1 MLGARV
7 LNAHAA
13 SRLRSATRATYV
25 AFAGAGFGFA
35 SWASRI
41 PQVKT
46 RLDLDPSQVGL
57 VLLSLAA
64 GSVISLPL
72 AGPIV
77 ARFGSRR
84 TVMATGVLGGV
95 GLVVVAFGYR
105 VGVVPVVAG
114 LFCWGTASGTWDVA
128 MNVQGAVVERLL
140 GRSIMPRFHAGFSLG
155 TVVAALSGAAMV
167 ALGVSVTVHL
177 AIIGVIV
184 AVAVP
189 SLVRDFVPD
198 SADALDAAAVT
209 REPTGAAGPG
219 EQDAVP
225 PTRAWD
231 SLGAWRERRT
241 LLVGLF
247 VLAFAFAEGTGNDW
261 ISLAT
266 IDRHH
271 VAPALGTLVF
281 AVFLGA
287 MTSARW
293 FGPAALDR
301 YGRVPV
307 VRVQTVLAIVGLV
320 LFVFGPGI
328 EVAFLGALLWG
339 VGASLGFPI
348 GMSAGADEPASAA
361 PRVGVISTI
370 GYCAFLGGPPLI
382 GFLGQQSSVPHALV
396 AVIVV
401 LLVAA
406 TITGAVRPPRPAA
419 ALAGPA
425 AVEQTSN

>member
-1 MLGARV
+1 
-7 LNAHAA
+7 
-13 SRLRSATRATYV
+13 V

-41 PQVKT
+41 PQVKA
-46 RLDLDPSQVGL
+46 RLDLDPSQLGL
-57 VLLSLAA
+57 MLLSLAA

-95 GLVVVAFGYR
+95 GLIVVAFGYR
-105 VGVVPVVAG
+105 IGVAPVVAG
-114 LFCWGTASGTWDVA
+114 LFFWGMASGTWDVA

-140 GRSIMPRFHAGFSLG
+140 GRSIMPRFHAGFSMG
-155 TVVAALSGAAMV
+155 TVVAALSGAGMV

-177 AIIGVIV
+177 AIVGVIV
-184 AVAVP
+184 AIAVP
-189 SLVRDFVPD
+189 YTVRDFIPD
-198 SADALDAAAVT
+198 SGDAAPPS
-209 REPTGAAGPG
+209 REPTGAGGPG
-219 EQDAVP
+219 EYEAG
-225 PTRAWD
+225 RARD
-231 SLGAWRERRT
+231 SLGAWREPRT

-247 VLAFAFAEGTGNDW
+247 VLTFAFAEGTGNDW

-307 VRVQTVLAIVGLV
+307 VRVLTALAIAGLV
-320 LFVFGPGI
+320 LFVFGPGM
-328 EVAFLGALLWG
+328 VLAFVGALLWG
-339 VGASLGFPI
+339 TGTSLGFPV
-348 GMSAGADEPASAA
+348 GMSAGADEPAFAA

-382 GFLGQQSSVPHALV
+382 GFLGQQSTVPHALV
-396 AVIVV
+396 AVIALM
-401 LLVAA
+401 LLA
-406 TITGAVRPPRPAA
+406 GAIAGSVRPPQTAVASARR
-419 ALAGPA
+419 AGI
-425 AVEQTSN
+425 EQTSNSL

>member
-1 MLGARV
+1 
-7 LNAHAA
+7 
-13 SRLRSATRATYV
+13 V

-46 RLDLDPSQVGL
+46 RLDLDPSQLGL
-57 VLLSLAA
+57 VLLSIAA

-95 GLVVVAFGYR
+95 GLIVVAFGYR
-105 VGVVPVVAG
+105 IGVAPVVAG

-128 MNVQGAVVERLL
+128 MNVQGAVVERLI

-155 TVVAALSGAAMV
+155 TVAAALGGAIMV

-177 AIIGVIV
+177 AIVGVIV
-184 AVAVP
+184 GVAVP
-189 SLVRDFVPD
+189 SAVRDFVPD
-198 SADALDAAAVT
+198 SADAVGPDS
-209 REPTGAAGPG
+209 EPTGAAGPG
-219 EQDAVP
+219 EHEPAGA
-225 PTRAWD
+225 RE

-281 AVFLGA
+281 AVFLCA
-287 MTSARW
+287 MTTARW

-307 VRVQTVLAIVGLV
+307 VRVLTVLAIAGLI

-328 EVAFLGALLWG
+328 VLAFAGALLWG
-339 VGASLGFPI
+339 TGASLGFPV
-348 GMSAGADEPASAA
+348 GMSAGADEPAFAA

-370 GYCAFLGGPPLI
+370 GYCAFLAGPPLI
-382 GFLGQQSSVPHALV
+382 GFLGQQTSVPHALV

-401 LLVAA
+401 MLVAA
-406 TITGAVRPPRPAA
+406 AIAGSVRPPRVDGTARRE
-419 ALAGPA
+419 AG
-425 AVEQTSN
+425 VEQMSNSL

>member
-1 MLGARV
+1 
-7 LNAHAA
+7 
-13 SRLRSATRATYV
+13 V

-41 PQVKT
+41 PQVKAH
-46 RLDLDPSQVGL
+46 LHLDPSQLGFL
-57 VLLSLAA
+57 LLSLAA

-84 TVMATGVLGGV
+84 TVMATGVLGGL
-95 GLVVVAFGYR
+95 GLIIVAFGYR
-105 VGVVPVVAG
+105 VGVAPVVAG
-114 LFCWGTASGTWDVA
+114 LFCWGVASGTWDVA

-140 GRSIMPRFHAGFSLG
+140 GRSIMPRFHAGFSMG
-155 TVVAALSGAAMV
+155 TVVAALGGAAMV

-177 AIIGVIV
+177 AVVGVIV

-189 SLVRDFVPD
+189 LMVRDFVPD
-198 SADALDAAAVT
+198 SADALPPT
-209 REPTGAAGPG
+209 REPSGAAGPG
-219 EQDAVP
+219 EHEPA
-225 PTRAWD
+225 RARD
-231 SLGAWRERRT
+231 SLGAWREPRT
-241 LLVGLF
+241 LVIGAF

-287 MTSARW
+287 MTTARW
-293 FGPAALDR
+293 FGPTALDR

-307 VRVQTVLAIVGLV
+307 VRVLAALAITGLV
-320 LFVFGPGI
+320 LFVFAPGMGLTF
-328 EVAFLGALLWG
+328 VGALLWG
-339 VGASLGFPI
+339 TGTSLGFPV
-348 GMSAGADEPASAA
+348 GMSAGADEPAFAA

-382 GFLGQQSSVPHALV
+382 GFLAEQSSVPHALV
-396 AVIVV
+396 AVI
-401 LLVAA
+401 LMML
-406 TITGAVRPPRPAA
+406 ISGAIAGSVRPPRSAA
-419 ALAGPA
+419 APAGTA
-425 AVEQTSN
+425 AIEQMSN

>member
-1 MLGARV
+1 
-7 LNAHAA
+7 
-13 SRLRSATRATYV
+13 V

-46 RLDLDPSQVGL
+46 RLDLDPSQLGL
-57 VLLSLAA
+57 VLLSIAA

-95 GLVVVAFGYR
+95 GLIVVAFGYR
-105 VGVVPVVAG
+105 IGVAPVVAG

-128 MNVQGAVVERLL
+128 MNVQGAVVERLI

-155 TVVAALSGAAMV
+155 TVAAALGGAIMV

-177 AIIGVIV
+177 AIVGVIV
-184 AVAVP
+184 GVAVP
-189 SLVRDFVPD
+189 SAVRDFVPD
-198 SADALDAAAVT
+198 SADAVGPDSEA
-209 REPTGAAGPG
+209 TGAAGPG
-219 EQDAVP
+219 EHEPAGA
-225 PTRAWD
+225 RE

-281 AVFLGA
+281 AVFLCA
-287 MTSARW
+287 MTTARW

-307 VRVQTVLAIVGLV
+307 VRVLTVLAIAGLI

-328 EVAFLGALLWG
+328 VLAFAGALLWG
-339 VGASLGFPI
+339 TGASLGFPV
-348 GMSAGADEPASAA
+348 GMSAGADEPAFAA

-370 GYCAFLGGPPLI
+370 GYCAFLAGPPLI
-382 GFLGQQSSVPHALV
+382 GFLGQQTSVPHALV

-401 LLVAA
+401 MLVAA
-406 TITGAVRPPRPAA
+406 AIAGSVRPPRVDGTARRE
-419 ALAGPA
+419 AG
-425 AVEQTSN
+425 VEQMSNSL

>member
-1 MLGARV
+1 M
-7 LNAHAA
+7 HAA
-13 SRLRSATRATYV
+13 SRATYV

-41 PQVKT
+41 PQVKA
-46 RLDLDPSQVGL
+46 RLDLDPSQLGL
-57 VLLSLAA
+57 LLLSLAA

-84 TVMATGVLGGV
+84 TVMVTGVLGGV
-95 GLVVVAFGYR
+95 GLVVVAGGYR
-105 VGVVPVVAG
+105 IGVAPVAAG
-114 LFCWGTASGTWDVA
+114 LFGWGVASGTWDVA

-155 TVVAALSGAAMV
+155 TVAAALGGAVMV

-177 AIIGVIV
+177 AIVGLIVGIGVPW
-184 AVAVP
+184 A
-189 SLVRDFVPD
+189 VRDFVPD
-198 SADALDAAAVT
+198 SADAVPST
-209 REPTGAAGPG
+209 SEPTGAAGPG
-219 EQDAVP
+219 EYEPVGA
-225 PTRAWD
+225 RE
-231 SLGAWRERRT
+231 SLRAWRESRT
-241 LLVGLF
+241 LLIGLF

-271 VAPALGTLVF
+271 VAPAVGTLVF
-281 AVFLGA
+281 ATFLGA
-287 MTSARW
+287 MTTARW

-307 VRVQTVLAIVGLV
+307 VRVLTVLAIAGLV

-328 EVAFLGALLWG
+328 VLAFLGALLWG
-339 VGASLGFPI
+339 TGTSLGFPV

-370 GYCAFLGGPPLI
+370 GYCAFLAGPPLI
-382 GFLGQQSSVPHALV
+382 GFLGQRSSVPHALV
-396 AVIVV
+396 TVIA
-401 LLVAA
+401 LMLVA
-406 TITGAVRPPRPAA
+406 GAIAGSVRPPRAVTAPRRR
-419 ALAGPA
+419 AG
-425 AVEQTSN
+425 VEQTSN

>member
-1 MLGARV
+1 M
-7 LNAHAA
+7 
-13 SRLRSATRATYV
+13 

-41 PQVKT
+41 PQVKA
-46 RLDLDPSQVGL
+46 RLDLDPSQLGL

-84 TVMATGVLGGV
+84 TVMVTGVLGGL
-95 GLVVVAFGYR
+95 GLIVVAVGYR
-105 VGVVPVVAG
+105 IGVVPVVIG
-114 LFCWGTASGTWDVA
+114 LLCWGAASGTWDVA

-155 TVVAALSGAAMV
+155 TVIAAVSGAVMV

-177 AIIGVIV
+177 AIAGVIV
-184 AVAVP
+184 AVVVP
-189 SLVRDFVPD
+189 SLARDFVPD
-198 SADALDAAAVT
+198 SAGVVPPPRA
-209 REPTGAAGPG
+209 TGAAGPG
-219 EQDAVP
+219 EHE
-225 PTRAWD
+225 PTSARE
-231 SLGAWRERRT
+231 SLGAWREPRT
-241 LLVGLF
+241 LLIGLF
-247 VLAFAFAEGTGNDW
+247 TLTFAFTEGTGNDW

-266 IDRHH
+266 IERHH

-287 MTSARW
+287 MTTARW

-307 VRVQTVLAIVGLV
+307 VRLLSVLAIAGLV
-320 LFVFGPGI
+320 LFVFGPGMAL
-328 EVAFLGALLWG
+328 AFVGALLWG
-339 VGASLGFPI
+339 TGTSLGFPVGI
-348 GMSAGADEPASAA
+348 SAGADDPAFAA
-361 PRVGVISTI
+361 PRVGVVTTI

-382 GFLGQQSSVPHALV
+382 GFLGQQFTVPHALI
-396 AVIVV
+396 AVIAAM
-401 LLVAA
+401 LVAGAIAGCVRRPQTA
-406 TITGAVRPPRPAA
+406 TAPAR
-419 ALAGPA
+419 G
-425 AVEQTSN
+425 VGIEQMSN

>member
-1 MLGARV
+1 VR
-7 LNAHAA
+7 AA
-13 SRLRSATRATYV
+13 SRATYV

-41 PQVKT
+41 PQVKA
-46 RLDLDPSQVGL
+46 RLDLDPSQLGV

-77 ARFGSRR
+77 GRFGSRR
-84 TVMATGVLGGV
+84 TVMAAGVLGGV
-95 GLVVVAFGYR
+95 GLVVVGVGYR
-105 VGVVPVVAG
+105 IGVAPVVGG
-114 LFCWGTASGTWDVA
+114 LFCWGVAAGTWDVA

-177 AIIGVIV
+177 AIVGLIV
-184 AVAVP
+184 AVVVP
-189 SLVRDFVPD
+189 NLARDFVPD
-198 SADALDAAAVT
+198 SADAVPPS
-209 REPTGAAGPG
+209 REATGAAGPG
-219 EQDAVP
+219 EHEA
-225 PTRAWD
+225 TRARD
-231 SLGAWRERRT
+231 SLGAWREPRT
-241 LLVGLF
+241 LVIGLF

-266 IDRHH
+266 IEHHH

-287 MTSARW
+287 MTTARW

-307 VRVQTVLAIVGLV
+307 VRMLTALAIIGLV
-320 LFVFGPGI
+320 LFVFGPGMGL
-328 EVAFLGALLWG
+328 AFLGALLWG
-339 VGASLGFPI
+339 TGTSLGFPV
-348 GMSAGADEPASAA
+348 GMSAGANEPAFAA

-370 GYCAFLGGPPLI
+370 GYCAFLAGPPLI
-382 GFLGQQSSVPHALV
+382 GFLAQQSTIAHALV
-396 AVIVV
+396 AVIAAM
-401 LLVAA
+401 LVA
-406 TITGAVRPPRPAA
+406 GAIAGSVRPPRAAPEPARRP
-419 ALAGPA
+419 GI
-425 AVEQTSN
+425 EQTSNSL

>member
-1 MLGARV
+1 M
-7 LNAHAA
+7 
-13 SRLRSATRATYV
+13 

-46 RLDLDPSQVGL
+46 HLHLNPSQLGL

-84 TVMATGVLGGV
+84 TVMATGVLGGL
-95 GLVVVAFGYR
+95 GLAVIAVGYR
-105 VGVVPVVAG
+105 IGVAPVVAG
-114 LFCWGTASGTWDVA
+114 LLCWGVASGTWDVA

-140 GRSIMPRFHAGFSLG
+140 GRSIMSRFHAGFSLG
-155 TVVAALSGAAMV
+155 TVCAAGLGAIMV

-177 AIIGVIV
+177 IMIGVIV

-189 SLVRDFVPD
+189 FTARDFVPD
-198 SADALDAAAVT
+198 SADVVSLARQA
-209 REPTGAAGPG
+209 TGAAGPA
-219 EQDAVP
+219 EHE
-225 PTRAWD
+225 PTSARE
-231 SLGAWRERRT
+231 SLGAWREPRT

-247 VLAFAFAEGTGNDW
+247 TLTFAFTEGTGNDW

-271 VAPALGTLVF
+271 VAPALGTLVL

-287 MTSARW
+287 MTTARW

-307 VRVQTVLAIVGLV
+307 VRVLSGLAIGGLV
-320 LFVFGPGI
+320 LFVFGPGLAL
-328 EVAFLGALLWG
+328 AFLGALLWG
-339 VGASLGFPI
+339 AGTSLGFPVGI
-348 GMSAGADEPASAA
+348 SAGADDPSFAA
-361 PRVGVISTI
+361 PRVGVVTTI

-382 GFLGQQSSVPHALV
+382 GFLGQQTTVPHALV
-396 AVIVV
+396 AVIAAM
-401 LLVAA
+401 LLA
-406 TITGAVRPPRPAA
+406 GAIAGCVRPPRTAVAPARRP
-419 ALAGPA
+419 GI
-425 AVEQTSN
+425 EQTSNSL

>member
-1 MLGARV
+1 M
-7 LNAHAA
+7 
-13 SRLRSATRATYV
+13 

-41 PQVKT
+41 PQVKA
-46 RLDLDPSQVGL
+46 RLDLDPSQLGV

-95 GLVVVAFGYR
+95 GLVVVAVGYR
-105 VGVVPVVAG
+105 IGVAPVVAG
-114 LFCWGTASGTWDVA
+114 LFCWGAAAGTWDVA

-155 TVVAALSGAAMV
+155 TVAAALGGAVMV
-167 ALGVSVTVHL
+167 ALGVSVTIHL
-177 AIIGVIV
+177 AIVGVIV
-184 AVAVP
+184 GVAVP
-189 SLVRDFVPD
+189 WAVRDFVPD
-198 SADALDAAAVT
+198 SADAVSAT

-219 EQDAVP
+219 EYEPAGA
-225 PTRAWD
+225 RE
-231 SLGAWRERRT
+231 SLRAWRESRT
-241 LLVGLF
+241 LLIGVF

-271 VAPALGTLVF
+271 VAPAVGTLVF
-281 AVFLGA
+281 ATFLGA
-287 MTSARW
+287 MTTARW

-307 VRVQTVLAIVGLV
+307 VRVLAVLAIGGLV

-328 EVAFLGALLWG
+328 VLAFLGALLWG
-339 VGASLGFPI
+339 TGTSLGFPV

-370 GYCAFLGGPPLI
+370 GYCAFLAGPPLI

-396 AVIVV
+396 TVIA
-401 LLVAA
+401 LMLVA
-406 TITGAVRPPRPAA
+406 GAIAGSVRPPRAVTA
-419 ALAGPA
+419 SRRRAG
-425 AVEQTSN
+425 VEQTSN

>member
-1 MLGARV
+1 V
-7 LNAHAA
+7 HAA
-13 SRLRSATRATYV
+13 SRATYV

-41 PQVKT
+41 PQVKA
-46 RLDLDPSQVGL
+46 RLDLDPSQLGL
-57 VLLSLAA
+57 LLLSLAA

-84 TVMATGVLGGV
+84 TVMVTGVLGGV
-95 GLVVVAFGYR
+95 GLVVVAGGYR
-105 VGVVPVVAG
+105 IGVAPVAAG
-114 LFCWGTASGTWDVA
+114 LFGWGVASGTWDVA

-155 TVVAALSGAAMV
+155 TVAAALGGAVMV

-177 AIIGVIV
+177 AIVGLSVGIGVPW
-184 AVAVP
+184 A
-189 SLVRDFVPD
+189 VRDFVPD
-198 SADALDAAAVT
+198 SADAVPST
-209 REPTGAAGPG
+209 SEPTGAAGPG
-219 EQDAVP
+219 EYEPVGA
-225 PTRAWD
+225 RE
-231 SLGAWRERRT
+231 SLRAWRESRT
-241 LLVGLF
+241 LLIGLF

-271 VAPALGTLVF
+271 VAPAVGTLVF
-281 AVFLGA
+281 ATFLGA
-287 MTSARW
+287 MTTARW

-307 VRVQTVLAIVGLV
+307 VRVLTVLAIAGLV

-328 EVAFLGALLWG
+328 VLAFLGALLWG
-339 VGASLGFPI
+339 TGTSLGFPV

-370 GYCAFLGGPPLI
+370 GYCAFLAGPPLI
-382 GFLGQQSSVPHALV
+382 GFLGQRSSVPHALV
-396 AVIVV
+396 TVIA
-401 LLVAA
+401 LMLVA
-406 TITGAVRPPRPAA
+406 GAIAGSVRPPRAVTAPRRR
-419 ALAGPA
+419 AG
-425 AVEQTSN
+425 VEQTSN